1 MDQPPHEVEREWIVA
16 IAGGDRTALA
26 QLYARYA
33 PAELALGLRVL
44 RSREDAEDL
53 VNDLFVEV
61 FKRAGDF
68 DPQRG
73 VVRTWLMVRA
83 RSRALDR
90 LRRAGIRER
99 VLREAPAVLEPPALP
114 TPVASYEHRR
124 LRDAV
129 AELPE
134 VQREVLTLSY
144 FEGLTSQEIAHVQQ
158 VPIGT
163 VKSRAAAA
171 RQKLRAVIESEE
183 EPG

>member
-1 MDQPPHEVEREWIVA
+1 MDQSPHEVEREWIAA
-16 IAGGDRTALA
+16 IAAGDRRALA
-26 QLYARYA
+26 RLYDRYA
-33 PAELALGLRVL
+33 PAVLALGLRVL

-53 VNDLFVEV
+53 VHDVFVEV

-68 DPQRG
+68 DPDRG

-99 VLREAPAVLEPPALP
+99 VLKEAPAVLEPRPEQS
-114 TPVASYEHRR
+114 PVVDYEHQR
-124 LRDAV
+124 LRAAV

-144 FEGLTSQEIAHVQQ
+144 FEGLTSHEIAERQQ
-158 VPIGT
+158 VPVGT

-171 RQKLRAVIESEE
+171 RRKLRAVVAPDADAE
-183 EPG
+183 